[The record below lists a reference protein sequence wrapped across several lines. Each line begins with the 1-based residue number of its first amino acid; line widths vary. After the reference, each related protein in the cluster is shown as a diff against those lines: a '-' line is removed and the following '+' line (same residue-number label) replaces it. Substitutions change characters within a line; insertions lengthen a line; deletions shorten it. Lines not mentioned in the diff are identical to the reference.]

1 MSAVT
6 TTVHRPTGTARLQ
19 DLVSPLGGL
28 INEVARL
35 PVEPSS
41 PQLAVY
47 SAALGEVSAVLPDLC
62 GPDCLGSLDG
72 SGTGLDAERAEIVA
86 VAESLERYANCV
98 YDERQFRWATA
109 DELTAGQQDGE
120 PGIEVLDLDTLPRC
134 SAAELADPQ
143 CPVVLPDKSKPIRW
157 IRGLN
162 LRTGEPAWIP
172 ASLIYIHFPSEDA
185 ERITNPISTGT
196 AAHPDPAVAV
206 CGALCEVIER
216 DAISLTWLH
225 RLALPRLELDVAGP
239 HLRRFLDAG
248 AGRDLSIRLF
258 DATTDV
264 GIPTVYGVSTAPHH
278 PRLRTVV
285 SCATGL
291 DPQTAAAKA
300 ICEAVAVRIALQ
312 DDEPSTDD
320 VESFTG
326 VSDGA
331 AYMCVPERAPEFDF
345 LLDSPA
351 RRRLSEMPVLSTGDP
366 ASDLR
371 LVVQRLTA
379 CGMDAYVVDLTTDE
393 ALRVGMNVVRAVVPG
408 LQPLTFHHR
417 ARFLGHPRLYQAP
430 ARMGHPV
437 RSEADLNPWP
447 QPFA

>member
-1 MSAVT
+1 MSAVST
-6 TTVHRPTGTARLQ
+6 EAVPRLH

-28 INEVARL
+28 INDVTRL

-41 PQLAVY
+41 PQLAVF
-47 SAALGEVSAVLPDLC
+47 SASLGDVSTVLVDQC

-72 SGTGLDAERAEIVA
+72 AGTGLDVQRAEIVA
-86 VAESLERYANCV
+86 IAESLERYANCV

-109 DELTAGQQDGE
+109 ADLGAEA
-120 PGIEVLDLDTLPRC
+120 LDLDALPRC
-134 SAAELADPQ
+134 SPAELADPE
-143 CPVVLPDKSKPIRW
+143 CPVVVPDKTAPMRW
-157 IRGLN
+157 IRGVD
-162 LRTGEPAWIP
+162 LRTGKPAWVP
-172 ASLIYIHFPSEDA
+172 ASLVYIHFPSEDA
-185 ERITNPISTGT
+185 ERITNPISTGS

-206 CGALCEVIER
+206 CSALCEVIER

-225 RLALPRLELDVAGP
+225 ELALPRIELDVVGP
-239 HLRRFLDAG
+239 HLRRFLDAS
-248 AGRDLSIRLF
+248 ADRDLTIRLF

-264 GIPTVYGVSTAPHH
+264 GIPTVYGVSIAPDH

-300 ICEAVAVRIALQ
+300 ICELVSVRIALH

-320 VESFTG
+320 IGSFTD

-331 AYMCVPERAPEFDF
+331 TYMCVPERASAFDF

-366 ASDLR
+366 TADLR
-371 LVVQRLTA
+371 LVRDRLAA
-379 CGMDAYVVDLTTDE
+379 CGLDAYVIDLTTDE
-393 ALRVGMNVVRAVVPG
+393 ALRVGMNAVRAVVPG

-417 ARFLGHPRLYQAP
+417 ARFLGHPRLYRAPVRMGYP
-430 ARMGHPV
+430 ARL
-437 RSEADLNPWP
+437 EAELNAWP